1 MSALSF
7 PSPRGTRP
15 RVLHLGYEDP
25 RKPGA
30 GGGSVRTAEINS
42 RLAAEFDVL
51 VVCAPFPGCEPYEQD
66 GVRYAHAGVGSTY
79 NAQVMSY
86 FAAQPAVVART
97 RPDLVV
103 EDFGAPL
110 STFGLP
116 WLTRRPV
123 VGVVQW
129 FFAEEKAAQY
139 RLPFGHVE
147 RVGVRAHRSLVA
159 VSDDLGARL
168 REANPAAAVHVVP
181 NGLPPEAFATP
192 RPARG
197 GGDLRFLGRIE
208 DAQKGIGMLLEAY
221 ARVAGRLSQDLL
233 IAGEGP
239 DTARM
244 QKLAAELGIA
254 HRVRFAGTVGLAERF
269 SWLAAADAVVM
280 PSRYETFGM
289 VAAESLAV
297 GTPVVAFD
305 IPCLRNLVGDEVGR
319 RVPAFD
325 VDALAGAVA
334 ELGADAGL
342 RARLGAAGRDSV
354 AHLTWDHAAH
364 AQAQVYRAAL
374 ETARPTRRPTV
385 RNPR

>member
-1 MSALSF
+1 ML
-7 PSPRGTRP
+7 PRGGFATDGRP

-30 GGGSVRTAEINS
+30 GGGSVRTAEVNS

-51 VVCAPFPGCEPYEQD
+51 VVCAPFPGCAPYEQD
-66 GVRYAHAGVGSTY
+66 GVRYVHAGAGGSY

-86 FAAQPAVVART
+86 FAAQPLVVART

-116 WLTRRPV
+116 RLTRRPV

-129 FFAEEKAAQY
+129 LFADEKAQQY
-139 RLPFGHVE
+139 RLPFGHVQ
-147 RVGVRAHRSLVA
+147 RHGVAAHRTLVA
-159 VSDDLGARL
+159 VSEDLGDRL

-181 NGLPPEAFATP
+181 NGLPPQAFGTP
-192 RPARG
+192 RPPADRSG
-197 GGDLRFLGRIE
+197 GLRFLGRVE

-221 ARVAGRLSQDLL
+221 ARVAGSLPQDLL

-239 DTARM
+239 DRARM
-244 QKLAAELGIA
+244 ERLAEHLGLA
-254 HRVRFAGTVGLAERF
+254 HRVRFVGHVPLGDRF
-269 SWLAAADAVVM
+269 AWLAAADAVVM

-289 VAAESLAV
+289 VAAEAMAV

-305 IPCLRNLVGDEVGR
+305 IPCLRGLVSDRTGR

-325 VDALAGAVA
+325 VAALAAAIG
-334 ELGADAGL
+334 ELAGDPAL
-342 RARLGAAGRDSV
+342 RARLGAAGRAAV
-354 AHLTWDHAAH
+354 HHLTWDNAARAH
-364 AQAQVYRAAL
+364 ADLYRKVLKEHA
-374 ETARPTRRPTV
+374 
-385 RNPR
+385 